1 MSLPRPRN
9 FSRYHLNGRSGTRS
23 SGHSARAAGAY
34 IQRTAEYGRDRERAV
49 AIRTLLSY
57 RHRIKGREFIKRV
70 SELGAA
76 RAVPVRVEAKRGK
89 GSHITLYYGPRKTIV
104 KDLRKEIAPGL
115 LSAMIRQLGLARRD
129 FR

>member
-1 MSLPRPRN
+1 MP
-9 FSRYHLNGRSGTRS
+9 HL
-23 SGHSARAAGAY
+23 
-34 IQRTAEYGRDRERAV
+34 TAV
-49 AIRTLLSY
+49 VIRTFLSY
-57 RHRIKGREFIKRV
+57 RSRIKGREFIQRV

-89 GSHITLYYGPRKTIV
+89 GSHITLYYGPRKTVV

>member
-1 MSLPRPRN
+1 MLPITCSAGGDR
-9 FSRYHLNGRSGTRS
+9 GRHIGGSFDPAV
-23 SGHSARAAGAY
+23 ARQIKALAAGA
-34 IQRTAEYGRDRERAV
+34 QHEAVV

-57 RHRIKGREFIKRV
+57 RSRIKGREFIKRV

-89 GSHITLYYGPRKTIV
+89 GSPITLYYGPRKTIV
-104 KDLRKEIAPGL
+104 KDLRKEVAPGL
-115 LSAMIRQLGLARRD
+115 LSAMIRQLGLTRHD

>member
-1 MSLPRPRN
+1 MP
-9 FSRYHLNGRSGTRS
+9 HL
-23 SGHSARAAGAY
+23 
-34 IQRTAEYGRDRERAV
+34 TAV
-49 AIRTLLSY
+49 VIRTLLSY

-89 GSHITLYYGPRKTIV
+89 GSHITLYYGPRKTVV

-115 LSAMIRQLGLARRD
+115 LSAMIR
-129 FR
+129 

>member
-1 MSLPRPRN
+1 MAHTPERLRTKSGEAPLFWMP
-9 FSRYHLNGRSGTRS
+9 HL
-23 SGHSARAAGAY
+23 
-34 IQRTAEYGRDRERAV
+34 TAV
-49 AIRTLLSY
+49 VIRTLLSY
-57 RHRIKGREFIKRV
+57 RHRTTGREFIKRV

-76 RAVPVRVEAKRGK
+76 HAVPVRVEAERGK
-89 GSHITLYYGPRKTIV
+89 GSHITLYYGSRKTVV

>member
-1 MSLPRPRN
+1 M
-9 FSRYHLNGRSGTRS
+9 
-23 SGHSARAAGAY
+23 
-34 IQRTAEYGRDRERAV
+34 
-49 AIRTLLSY
+49 SY
-57 RHRIKGREFIKRV
+57 RHRITGREFIQRV

-89 GSHITLYYGPRKTIV
+89 GSHITLYYSPRKTVV